1 MKNRESINAQ
11 ICFDAIREYG
21 NQSQLDMVVEE
32 LAELIQAIQKLKRN
46 SINGKIKR
54 DSKEVKNVISEMA
67 DVTIMLFQLQQIVG
81 ITDESIFNE
90 MNRKLDRLKK
100 RINAKKSV

>member
-1 MKNRESINAQ
+1 MKNREETNAS
-11 ICFDAIREYG
+11 ICFEAIKEYG
-21 NQSQLDMVVEE
+21 NQSQLDVVVEE
-32 LAELIQAIQKLKRN
+32 LSELIQAIQKLKRN
-46 SINGKIKR
+46 SVNGKIKR

-81 ITDESIFNE
+81 IPDESIFNE
-90 MNRKLDRLKK
+90 MNRKLDRLKR